1 MLSTYDNLGQ
11 AGRSWRFRV
20 HSDIY
25 NTAVDDKPHSKTEK
39 ETMHSFLRKENTC
52 LPSGVCSSPSA
63 CVVDCIIWK
72 KTSKV
77 IGPAPPK
84 KKRTFPNP
92 RTTALSSPPRDNL
105 ARALGLYLRCVGPKR
120 TLSGKALPADVAM
133 ERPVLHAFQLRVM
146 VAEVLL
152 QVRQL
157 DEGAAAVRKVAFV
170 GALTCKGGGNSG

>member
-77 IGPAPPK
+77 IGPAPPQK
-84 KKRTFPNP
+84 KGHSQTRERLPYHLLPVTTSHVPWASTLDVWVRSELSVAKPFPQMLQWNG
-92 RTTALSSPPRDNL
+92 RFFMRSSCASWLRRCCCRFDSWMK
-105 ARALGLYLRCVGPKR
+105 ARPQ
-120 TLSGKALPADVAM
+120 SGRWHL
-133 ERPVLHAFQLRVM
+133 
-146 VAEVLL
+146 
-152 QVRQL
+152 
-157 DEGAAAVRKVAFV
+157 
-170 GALTCKGGGNSG
+170 